1 MVDGDGWPAAYGSGR
16 PVDVWCPSTADW
28 AHGFVVESTTAGG
41 IRVRRVSDGVV
52 LPAVFDPANVRAAD
66 VTHLSRPR
74 PRR

>member
-1 MVDGDGWPAAYGSGR
+1 MADGDALSVAYGSGR
-16 PVDVWCPSTADW
+16 PVDVWCPSNADW
-28 AHGFVVESTTAGG
+28 AHGFVVESTSAEG

-66 VTHLSRPR
+66 VTHISRPK